1 MGVPDHLIYL
11 LRNLYV
17 GQEGT
22 ELEMEKW
29 AGSKLAKE
37 YVKAVLCHQVYL
49 TNTQNTSCKMQSWI
63 NHILESR
70 LPGKI
75 STASE
80 KQMILP

>member
-1 MGVPDHLIYL
+1 MHVKKKPL
-11 LRNLYV
+11 
-17 GQEGT
+17 
-22 ELEMEKW
+22 ELDMKQQT
-29 AGSKLAKE
+29 GSKMGKE
-37 YVKAVLCHQVYL
+37 YDKAVLCHQVYL